1 MDRGER
7 PAATDDL
14 TLRDR
19 AVAIADTL
27 VVSDLHLGK
36 GSAAGL
42 ELPIGA
48 GTTVVERLAALLD
61 RFDPATVVLAG
72 DVLHAFG
79 TVPHTVT
86 DAFEG
91 ITAAVRRAD
100 ADLIVIE
107 GNHDTMLEQV
117 WDGDSRTSYRIE
129 QTVVCHGHVEPD
141 ERADRYVVGHDHPT
155 LAVEGRRRPCYL
167 AGDSSYRGADLVML
181 PAFSRLL
188 QGVAVNDMAASDFQS
203 PLVTD
208 ADTLQPIVWDDD
220 AAEALG
226 FPPLGSLRHRL

>member
-1 MDRGER
+1 MNRGEW
-7 PAATDDL
+7 PAATGDI
-14 TLRDR
+14 TLWDR
-19 AVAIADTL
+19 AVVIEDTL
-27 VVSDLHLGK
+27 VVADLHLGK

-42 ELPIGA
+42 ELPIGS
-48 GTTVVERLAALLD
+48 GTAVVERLAALLD

-79 TVPHTVT
+79 TVPRTVT

-91 ITAAVRRAD
+91 ITAAVRGAD
-100 ADLIVIE
+100 ADLILIE
-107 GNHDTMLEQV
+107 GNHDTMLEHV
-117 WDGDSRTSYRIE
+117 WDGDSRTSYRIG

-167 AGDSSYRGADLVML
+167 GGDSVSRGADLVML

-208 ADTLQPIVWDDD
+208 VDALHPIVWDDD
-220 AAEALG
+220 ATETLS